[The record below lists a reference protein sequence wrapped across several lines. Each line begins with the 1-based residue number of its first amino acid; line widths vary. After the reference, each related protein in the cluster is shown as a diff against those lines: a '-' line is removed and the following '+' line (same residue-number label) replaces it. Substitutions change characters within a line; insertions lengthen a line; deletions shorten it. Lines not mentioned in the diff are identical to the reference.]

1 MTKKTQPVRFTRLQ
15 VHIVDAMQLGG
26 FGAEWH
32 SIDWWAGYLEHLHG
46 SQAVLK
52 RSIGELTKRGV
63 VVNQPPL
70 YRLAKEWR
78 V

>member
-1 MTKKTQPVRFTRLQ
+1 MPKKTPVRFTRLQ
-15 VHIVDAMQLGG
+15 VHIVEALQLGG

-32 SIDWWAGYLEHLHG
+32 TLDWWAGYLEHIHG
-46 SQAVLK
+46 SSAVLK
-52 RSIGELTKRGV
+52 RAIGALVQRGV
-63 VVNQPPL
+63 MVHQPPL